1 MNKQIDPGPNFADPR
16 CFIPPKL
23 LGYLDLSRLPGPAIP
38 ARLKAMLPGVLKKD
52 PSHFVV
58 LEPKRLPYAGMSES
72 MLQEPRSF
80 LTIGPDSDYP
90 GLQTDQELQVEWFG
104 RKVYAVSMTV
114 VKTGENTWRMCD
126 SLAEHIGKQLGRHIP
141 HSQILTSGIKDR
153 WAITAQTVVIVGVS
167 MAEMKTVDWS
177 GFAPGRRG
185 FFVKDIQPTNRLLDM
200 GDHLANGFEIK
211 VLVDGASKA
220 ELQEYMEPRA
230 FALSMRNYW
239 ILNFFHRQRL
249 GPGQNLQMKGL
260 TLLTGEWEP
269 VEKCFPFRSAAEAMV
284 HRLLFEVSHR
294 DNDGVRAL
302 RHNLETSWQYN
313 FEELER
319 NLGRQYKR
327 YNLTLE
333 YEVAKRLADE
343 FFNGCCESVL
353 YDLRNRL
360 SLCIGAWQA
369 YYWNQALAS
378 QLESGY
384 LAPDVWARNGDN
396 RSFVQASIP
405 LAMSC
410 EESKRVYRRTAQGQ
424 KCLEEMAK
432 TEELAA
438 RGTQYLRA
446 YIESYWAA
454 EALKPHK
461 QRDRTDNTG
470 LSLKLVR
477 SLFSGADVVNGVER
491 PDASSIS
498 AALVMHL
505 FLVPRDRR
513 SGVEKSKP
521 PRRKAFVRANDFDY
535 DVEDG
540 AVNLR
545 FNLRSGAYATTLVG
559 LLFDTT
565 DPEELDNA
573 GN

>member
-1 MNKQIDPGPNFADPR
+1 MTKQIDPGPNFADPR

-23 LGYLDLSRLPGPAIP
+23 LGYLELSRLPIAVPD
-38 ARLKAMLPGVLKKD
+38 RVQAMLPGVLKKE
-52 PSHFVV
+52 PWHFQVT
-58 LEPKRLPYAGMSES
+58 
-72 MLQEPRSF
+72 EPRERFYPGMPEGTPDQKMQF
-80 LTIGPDSDYP
+80 LTIGPESDYP
-90 GLQTDQELQVEWFG
+90 GLRTDLDLHVDWFG
-104 RKVYAVSMTV
+104 RKVPAVAMTV
-114 VKTGENTWRMCD
+114 VKTGENTWRMSD
-126 SLAEHIGKQLGRHIP
+126 TLAEHIGKQLGRHIP

-167 MAEMKTVDWS
+167 MADMRKVDWS
-177 GFAPGRRG
+177 GFTPGRRG
-185 FFVKDIQPTNRLLDM
+185 FFVKDVRPTDRLLDM
-200 GDHLANGFEIK
+200 GDHLANGFQIR
-211 VLVDGASKA
+211 VLVEGKTKE

-260 TLLTGEWEP
+260 TLLTGEWDP
-269 VEKCFPFRSAAEAMV
+269 VQKCFPFRSAVEAAV

-302 RHNLETSWQYN
+302 RNNLETSWQYN
-313 FEELER
+313 FDDLER
-319 NLGRQYKR
+319 TLGRQYKR

-333 YEVAKRLADE
+333 YEVARRLADE

-384 LAPDVWARNGDN
+384 LDPDTWARNGDN

-424 KCLEEMAK
+424 KCLAEMAK

-438 RGTQYLRA
+438 QGEDYLRE
-446 YIESYWAA
+446 YIKSYWAA
-454 EALKPHK
+454 EALKPHRE
-461 QRDRTDNTG
+461 RDRSDNTG

-477 SLFSGADVVNGVER
+477 SMFSGADVVNGVER
-491 PDASSIS
+491 PDASAIS
-498 AALVMHL
+498 AALVKHL
-505 FLVPRDRR
+505 FLAPRDRR
-513 SGVEKSKP
+513 SGLEKSKP
-521 PRRKAFVRANDFDY
+521 PRRKAFVRANDFEY
-535 DVEDG
+535 EVEDG
-540 AVNLR
+540 AVTLR

-573 GN
+573 SV